1 MELSASFTRA
11 LLSGFDRAYAELV
24 RAATRSTGSRE
35 EAGEL
40 VHEAWLRLA
49 VHAQSAKLTTGQ
61 VEAPGDQPND
71 TTAYLAVMTQHMA
84 LDAHR
89 RRQRH
94 ERYMDGAVLHEQLA
108 PSHTPDVAD
117 SVMYRQALAVLETA
131 LAGLPE
137 RSRNAFVAHRI
148 HGDKQPVIAERLGVS
163 LNTVERDLIQ
173 ASACVEDALHRWRG
187 NSLVAATARRAGRR
201 RSLAALLSLAGV
213 GVGGHLGWQQWQL
226 YRQQHV
232 QWQANWQSPRGQQV
246 RHALPDG
253 SSLLLDA
260 LSQAQLQYFAARRS
274 VQLMQGAAFFDVARD
289 EDRPFEVQA
298 AGLRITVLG
307 TRFGVEITPMGRGP
321 SRVSVQVESGR
332 VRVQP
337 LAQGDAALE
346 GGGGFVETLEAGQAL
361 QWSDGD
367 RSPQRALVETAAS
380 WRHGELVFTHTS
392 LGQAVERLSRYA
404 TFVIKTTPEAAR
416 LPLSGRVRI
425 AHAQAWIQ
433 ALPRA
438 LPVQVQQQSDGSL
451 VLSRRSRL

>member
-11 LLSGFDRAYAELV
+11 LLTGFDRAYADLV
-24 RAATRSTGSRE
+24 RVATRSTGSRD

-40 VHEAWLRLA
+40 VHETWLKLA
-49 VHAQSAKLTTGQ
+49 EHAQASGQ
-61 VEAPGDQPND
+61 AEAAGDQPDD
-71 TTAYLAVMTQHMA
+71 TTAYLAVMTQHLA

-94 ERYMDGAVLHEQLA
+94 GRYVEGAVLQEQLA
-108 PSHTPDVAD
+108 PSHAPDVAD

-137 RSRNAFVAHRI
+137 RSRAAFVAHRI
-148 HGDKQPVIAERLGVS
+148 HGDKQPLIAERLGVS
-163 LNTVERDLIQ
+163 LNTIERDLIQ
-173 ASACVEDALHRWRG
+173 ASACVEDALQRWRG
-187 NSLVAATARRAGRR
+187 NHLGSARRAGRR
-201 RSLAALLSLAGV
+201 RSLAALLSFAGV
-213 GVGGHLGWQQWQL
+213 GLGGHLGWQQWQL

-232 QWQANWQSPRGQQV
+232 QWQASWQSPRGQQV

-274 VQLMQGAAFFDVARD
+274 VQLLQGAAFFDVARD
-289 EDRPFEVQA
+289 ESRPFEVQA

-332 VRVQP
+332 VRVEP
-337 LAQGDAALE
+337 MAE
-346 GGGGFVETLEAGQAL
+346 GGAIETPQDDGFVHTLEAGQAL
-361 QWSDGD
+361 QWAAGD
-367 RSPQRALVETAAS
+367 RSPELSAVESAAS
-380 WRHGELVFTHTS
+380 WRHGELVFKHAT
-392 LGQAVERLSRYA
+392 LGQALERLARYA
-404 TFVIKTTPEAAR
+404 PFAMEATPDAAR

-425 AHAQAWIQ
+425 AQAQAWIQ

-451 VLSRRSRL
+451 LLSRRNRS

>member
-11 LLSGFDRAYAELV
+11 LLTGFDRAYADLV
-24 RAATRSTGSRE
+24 RVATRSTGSRD

-40 VHEAWLRLA
+40 VHEAWLKLA
-49 VHAQSAKLTTGQ
+49 EHAQASGQ
-61 VEAPGDQPND
+61 AEASGDQPDD
-71 TTAYLAVMTQHMA
+71 TTAYLAVMTQHLA

-94 ERYMDGAVLHEQLA
+94 GRYVEGAVLQEQLA
-108 PSHTPDVAD
+108 PSHAPDVAD

-137 RSRNAFVAHRI
+137 RSRAVFVAHRI
-148 HGDKQPVIAERLGVS
+148 HGDKQPLIAERLGVS
-163 LNTVERDLIQ
+163 LNTIERDLIQ
-173 ASACVEDALHRWRG
+173 ASACVEDALQRWRG
-187 NSLVAATARRAGRR
+187 NHLGSARRAGRR
-201 RSLAALLSLAGV
+201 RSLAALLSFAGV
-213 GVGGHLGWQQWQL
+213 GLGGHLGWQQWQL

-232 QWQANWQSPRGQQV
+232 QWQARWQSPRGQQV

-274 VQLMQGAAFFDVARD
+274 VQLLQGAAFFEVARD
-289 EDRPFEVQA
+289 ENRPFEVQA

-332 VRVQP
+332 VRVEP
-337 LAQGDAALE
+337 MAEDGATATARDD
-346 GGGGFVETLEAGQAL
+346 GFVQTLEAGQAL
-361 QWSDGD
+361 QWGVGD
-367 RSPQRALVETAAS
+367 RSPELSPVESAAS
-380 WRHGELVFTHTS
+380 WRHGELVFQHAT
-392 LGQAVERLSRYA
+392 LGQALERLARYA
-404 TFVIKTTPEAAR
+404 PFAMEATPDAAR

-425 AHAQAWIQ
+425 AQAQAWIQ

-451 VLSRRSRL
+451 LLSRRSRS